1 MAQNVLFCCLSDFEC
16 FPRNGGGENCIA
28 QLHKMDFLTKWEA
41 RRNNEAFLGDP
52 LRHQD
57 CVWCPEGCGYETR
70 FWHGENSYETLCDA
84 KYLLRKKGKDYDRC
98 YRGNR
103 AF

>member
-16 FPRNGGGENCIA
+16 LPRNGGGENCIA
-28 QLHKMDFLTKWEA
+28 QLHKMDCLTKWEA

-57 CVWCPEGCGYETR
+57 CVWCPKGCKTVGGKR
-70 FWHGENSYETLCDA
+70 VVCDA
-84 KYLLRKKGKDYDRC
+84 KYHLRKKGITDYDRC